1 MFIYGSQ
8 LVKKIFPD
16 FRNPKDTDFV
26 TNDINEYQSRISKL
40 GLNGFGEKSELH
52 WIPCSPSREMTADE
66 LYTLKVSHAIYDI
79 HWQKTMSDIR
89 FFQMKGCQIIPE
101 FLSELRKHWEVIHT
115 NRKRCDFDTEEEMFF
130 KDAVKRKIPHDDL
143 HKIINLNPSYQLIVD
158 GVKPNRDKFHSLS
171 VVDKNNI
178 CFEEAYVIAIE
189 RFYDKLP
196 FRIAYNKSQQALVTR
211 LHPIWLADW
220 VILNWK
226 DFFWTPKI
234 NYYEIYETAI
244 NREN

>member
-26 TNDINEYQSRISKL
+26 TNDINEYQSQINQI
-40 GLNGFGEKSELH
+40 GTGFELH
-52 WIPCSPSREMTADE
+52 FIPCSPNREMTADE
-66 LYTLKVSHAIYDI
+66 IYTLKVSHAIYDI

-89 FFQMKGCQIIPE
+89 FFQMKGCKIIPE
-101 FLSELRKHWEVIHT
+101 FLSKLRKHWEVVHY
-115 NRKRCDFDTEEEMFF
+115 NKKRCDFEIQEEMFF
-130 KDAVKRKIPHDDL
+130 KDAVKRKIPHDHL
-143 HKIINLNPSYQLIVD
+143 HKIINPNPSYQLVVD
-158 GVKPNRDKFHSLS
+158 GVKPNQDKFNSLTIS
-171 VVDKNNI
+171 DKNNI

-196 FRIAYNKSQQALVTR
+196 FRTAYNKAQQCLVTR

-226 DFFWTPKI
+226 DLFWTPKI
-234 NYYEIYETAI
+234 NYYETYEESLKI
-244 NREN
+244 

>member
-8 LVKKIFPD
+8 LIKRLFPD
-16 FRNPKDTDFV
+16 FRNPKDIDFV
-26 TNDINEYQSRISKL
+26 TNDLIEYQNQISRIPV
-40 GLNGFGEKSELH
+40 GTELH

-89 FFQMKGCQIIPE
+89 FLQIKGCRIVPE
-101 FLSELRKHWEVIHT
+101 YLKDLRTHWETVHT
-115 NRKRCDFDTEEEMFF
+115 NKKRCDFEVQEESFF
-130 KDAVKRKIPHDDL
+130 NDRVKRLIPHDDL
-143 HKIINLNPSYQLIVD
+143 HKIINPNPSYQLVVD
-158 GVKPNRDKFHSLS
+158 GVKPSQDKFESLS
-171 VVDKNNI
+171 IGDKNNI

-189 RFYDKLP
+189 RFYNKLP
-196 FRIAYNKSQQALVTR
+196 FRTAYNKSQQSLVTR

-226 DFFWTPKI
+226 DYFWTPQI
-234 NYYEIYETAI
+234 DYYEIYETAI
-244 NREN
+244 NRQD